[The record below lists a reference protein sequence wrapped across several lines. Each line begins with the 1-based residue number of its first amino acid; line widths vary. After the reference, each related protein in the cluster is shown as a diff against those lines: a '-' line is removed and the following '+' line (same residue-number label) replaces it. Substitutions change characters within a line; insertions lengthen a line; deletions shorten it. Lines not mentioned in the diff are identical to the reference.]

1 MTEYKN
7 VLEPLEYCMYIRYW
21 GKQNLMRPFSTV
33 ELRNDN
39 YYNTQLAKKSFTSFP
54 RSKLWLGIIIS
65 YYELGQQRGGVHRI
79 FTLHQTSANTSTNV
93 LSFKESIHFMLPQ
106 KTYMYVPGVPKKW
119 LFFLQT
125 PISLCIVRS
134 AIKITTNDVQQKG
147 YKRLKKPHFF
157 WDTRYMYVLF
167 FHFQVLTLIL
177 LERKIVVE
185 SHDYSALSFSIM
197 SLTRMLY
204 PLEYVFP
211 IIPLL
216 PLSMNGS
223 EQLLLAPTPYII
235 GVPTSFLGDKRNI
248 KLPEDVWLVDLDTP
262 FIQVC
267 LWIRA
272 LAHFHCKYC
281 AFFMYLVTIAR
292 SCVSCYERKRKCFM
306 YNVMHMPSVLQY
318 KRPILSMYAHVPALI
333 MHLKAPLWHTK
344 AVAAGDTHKH

>member
-1 MTEYKN
+1 M
-7 VLEPLEYCMYIRYW
+7 
-21 GKQNLMRPFSTV
+21 
-33 ELRNDN
+33 
-39 YYNTQLAKKSFTSFP
+39 
-54 RSKLWLGIIIS
+54 
-65 YYELGQQRGGVHRI
+65 
-79 FTLHQTSANTSTNV
+79 
-93 LSFKESIHFMLPQ
+93 
-106 KTYMYVPGVPKKW
+106 
-119 LFFLQT
+119 
-125 PISLCIVRS
+125 
-134 AIKITTNDVQQKG
+134 
-147 YKRLKKPHFF
+147 KKPHFF

-267 LWIRA
+267 L
-272 LAHFHCKYC
+272 
-281 AFFMYLVTIAR
+281 
-292 SCVSCYERKRKCFM
+292 
-306 YNVMHMPSVLQY
+306 
-318 KRPILSMYAHVPALI
+318 
-333 MHLKAPLWHTK
+333 
-344 AVAAGDTHKH
+344 